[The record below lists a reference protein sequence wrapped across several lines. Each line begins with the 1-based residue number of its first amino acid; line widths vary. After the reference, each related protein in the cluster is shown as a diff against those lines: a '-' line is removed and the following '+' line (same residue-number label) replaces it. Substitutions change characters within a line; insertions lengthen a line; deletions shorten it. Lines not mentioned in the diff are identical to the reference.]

1 MLMSNTGFLTGK
13 RVVVLGASSGLGLAT
28 AQAAAAEGAQ
38 VVIVSSQSQR
48 LARALQTL
56 PAGST
61 GHVVDLTNEA
71 QIQQFFAQN
80 GAFDHLVYTAG
91 EALQL
96 SPLSDTSLETAR
108 TFFDLRFWGAL
119 TAVKYATPHVAPTG
133 SIVLTGGTAGRRPS
147 KGWSLGASICS
158 AMEGF
163 TRAMAMELAPIRVN
177 IVVPGLVRTSLWDS
191 LPEADREGMYAHLSQ
206 VLPVQHIGEADDVAQ
221 TYLSAMRQ
229 PFMTGQALVV
239 DGGGVLV

>member
-119 TAVKYATPHVAPTG
+119 TAVKYATQHVAPTG
-133 SIVLTGGTAGRRPS
+133 SIVLTGALPAAGPAKAGRWGP
-147 KGWSLGASICS
+147 AF
-158 AMEGF
+158 A
-163 TRAMAMELAPIRVN
+163 APWKAL
-177 IVVPGLVRTSLWDS
+177 PGRWPWNW
-191 LPEADREGMYAHLSQ
+191 LPFG
-206 VLPVQHIGEADDVAQ
+206 
-221 TYLSAMRQ
+221 
-229 PFMTGQALVV
+229 
-239 DGGGVLV
+239 

>member
-1 MLMSNTGFLTGK
+1 MQTNGFLTGQ
-13 RVVVLGASSGLGLAT
+13 RVVLLGASSGLGLAT
-28 AQAAAAEGAQ
+28 AKAAAAEGAQ
-38 VVIVSSQSQR
+38 VVIVSSQPQR
-48 LARALQTL
+48 LESALQTL
-56 PAGST
+56 PPGSA

-71 QIQQFFAQN
+71 QIQQFFDQN

-96 SPLSDTSLETAR
+96 SPLRDTSLADAR

-119 TAVKYATPHVAPTG
+119 TAVKYATPHLAPTG

-163 TRAMAMELAPIRVN
+163 TRAMAVELAPIRVN
-177 IVVPGLVRTSLWDS
+177 IVVPGLVRTNLWAS
-191 LPEADREGMYAHLSQ
+191 LPEAEREGMYAHLSQ
-206 VLPVQHIGEADDVAQ
+206 VLPVQHIGEADDVAHA
-221 TYLSAMRQ
+221 YLSAMRQ
-229 PFMTGQALVV
+229 PFMTGQAIVV
-239 DGGGVLV
+239 DGGGVLI